1 MKVCLC
7 SIYKGI
13 QIFFLF
19 CILTVLETGIIV
31 YEGERY
37 VISYSIM
44 NIMVQQIQNNK
55 FILRQ
60 AASTELPKEL

>member
-13 QIFFLF
+13 QIFLF